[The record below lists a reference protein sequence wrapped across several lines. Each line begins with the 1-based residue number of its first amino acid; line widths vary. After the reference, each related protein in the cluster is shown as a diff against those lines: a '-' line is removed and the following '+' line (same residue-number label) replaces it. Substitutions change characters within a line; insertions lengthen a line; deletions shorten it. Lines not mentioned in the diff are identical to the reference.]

1 MNGYTVQHITF
12 EDFTHN
18 SKYAISTVI
27 HELIIKNDIRNGV
40 ISLFDWAALGFE
52 KEIAF
57 GISTGGES
65 PRYFFMIIQP
75 DGSFSFSEQKLNL
88 FEMNE
93 YSACVQIFDDD
104 KQVVGIIKYSDDD
117 ILAIRNTEMFT
128 LPEFEALNNELE
140 SGNTALRNSNLKRG
154 ILKFSEKISK
164 KFSRP
169 VMKFICNMIYGILSS
184 KSCLLSEIARNLN
197 EQIALRKTVTRLS
210 RNLND
215 FDGGEELLEAYLESI
230 KNRYNDKS
238 VLIIDGSD
246 ITKPANTKLEG
257 LCEVRDGSTGETGT
271 GYHTL
276 GAAVLSDRKLPYGV
290 YSRIYS
296 SKEKDFISE
305 DNENLKCFEFL
316 SKHFS
321 KSNIRTMDRGFDC
334 NKYYEYFIKHSEKF
348 IIRAKKNRNVIY
360 KDSTVNILRLVNR
373 FKGKYKLEYTDKSG
387 IKRSVKIS
395 IIPIKLCEFRKTEL
409 NLVVVYGFGKTPMML
424 ITNLKSND
432 NGFAQRFARCI

>member
-1 MNGYTVQHITF
+1 MFNYT
-12 EDFTHN
+12 
-18 SKYAISTVI
+18 
-27 HELIIKNDIRNGV
+27 
-40 ISLFDWAALGFE
+40 
-52 KEIAF
+52 
-57 GISTGGES
+57 
-65 PRYFFMIIQP
+65 
-75 DGSFSFSEQKLNL
+75 
-88 FEMNE
+88 
-93 YSACVQIFDDD
+93 
-104 KQVVGIIKYSDDD
+104 
-117 ILAIRNTEMFT
+117 T
-128 LPEFEALNNELE
+128 L
-140 SGNTALRNSNLKRG
+140 NSNLKRG

-197 EQIALRKTVTRLS
+197 EKISLRKTVTRLS

-215 FDGGEELLEAYLESI
+215 FDGGEELFEAYLEAI
-230 KNRYNDKS
+230 KSRYNDKS

-246 ITKPANTKLEG
+246 ITKPASTKLEG
-257 LCEVRDGSTGETGT
+257 LCEVRDGSTGEIGT

-296 SKEKDFISE
+296 SKEKDFTSE

-334 NKYYEYFIKHSEKF
+334 NKYYEYFIKHNEKF

-360 KDSTVNILRLVNR
+360 KNSTVNILELANR
-373 FKGKYKLEYTDKSG
+373 FKGKYKLEYRDKSG
-387 IKRSVKIS
+387 MKRSVKIS
-395 IIPIKLCEFRKTEL
+395 IIPIRLCEFRKTEL

-424 ITNLKSND
+424 ITNLKSDDKRLCTAVCKVYLMRWRIEEYFKFKKQSFDFENLRVQSLKSIRNLD
-432 NGFAQRFARCI
+432 LLLTIAIGYVAELSGKSENIKLRAEIIEVSKRLFGVPSFVYYAVADGIFEILKLVKSGIDKFFSAQKSDGQLLLFSVSDLPRLNFGET

>member
-1 MNGYTVQHITF
+1 MINYT
-12 EDFTHN
+12 
-18 SKYAISTVI
+18 
-27 HELIIKNDIRNGV
+27 
-40 ISLFDWAALGFE
+40 
-52 KEIAF
+52 
-57 GISTGGES
+57 
-65 PRYFFMIIQP
+65 
-75 DGSFSFSEQKLNL
+75 
-88 FEMNE
+88 
-93 YSACVQIFDDD
+93 
-104 KQVVGIIKYSDDD
+104 
-117 ILAIRNTEMFT
+117 T
-128 LPEFEALNNELE
+128 L
-140 SGNTALRNSNLKRG
+140 NSNLKRG

-197 EQIALRKTVTRLS
+197 EKISLRKTVTRLS

-215 FDGGEELLEAYLESI
+215 FDGGEELFEEYLKSI

-246 ITKPANTKLEG
+246 ITKPASTKLEG
-257 LCEVRDGSTGETGT
+257 LCEVRDGSTGEIGT

-296 SKEKDFISE
+296 SKEKDFTSE

-334 NKYYEYFIKHSEKF
+334 NKYYEYFIKHNEKF

-360 KDSTVNILRLVNR
+360 KGKTINILELANR
-373 FKGKYKLEYTDKSG
+373 FKGKYKLEYRDKSG
-387 IKRSVKIS
+387 VNRSVKIS
-395 IIPIKLCEFRKTEL
+395 IIPIRLCEFKNTEL
-409 NLVVVYGFGKTPMML
+409 NLVVVYGFGATPMML
-424 ITNLKSND
+424 ITNLKSDDKRLCTAVCKVYLMRWRIEEYFKFKKQSFDFENLRVQSLKSIRNLD
-432 NGFAQRFARCI
+432 LLLTIAIGYVAELSGKSENIKLRTEIIEVSKRLFGVPSFVYYAVADGIFEILKFVKSGIDKFFSAPENNGQLLLFDVSDLPRLNFGET

>member
-1 MNGYTVQHITF
+1 MINYT
-12 EDFTHN
+12 
-18 SKYAISTVI
+18 
-27 HELIIKNDIRNGV
+27 
-40 ISLFDWAALGFE
+40 
-52 KEIAF
+52 
-57 GISTGGES
+57 
-65 PRYFFMIIQP
+65 
-75 DGSFSFSEQKLNL
+75 
-88 FEMNE
+88 
-93 YSACVQIFDDD
+93 
-104 KQVVGIIKYSDDD
+104 
-117 ILAIRNTEMFT
+117 T
-128 LPEFEALNNELE
+128 L
-140 SGNTALRNSNLKRG
+140 NSNLKRG

-197 EQIALRKTVTRLS
+197 EKISLRKTVTRLS

-215 FDGGEELLEAYLESI
+215 FDGGEELFEEYLKSI

-246 ITKPANTKLEG
+246 ITKPASTKLEG
-257 LCEVRDGSTGETGT
+257 LCEVRDGSTGEIGT

-296 SKEKDFISE
+296 SKEKDFTSE

-334 NKYYEYFIKHSEKF
+334 NKYYEYFIKHNEKF

-360 KDSTVNILRLVNR
+360 KGKTINILKLANT
-373 FKGKYKLEYTDKSG
+373 FKGKYKLEYRDKSG
-387 IKRSVKIS
+387 VNRSVKIS
-395 IIPIKLCEFRKTEL
+395 IIPIRLCEFKNTEL
-409 NLVVVYGFGKTPMML
+409 NLVVVYGFGATPMML
-424 ITNLKSND
+424 ITNLKSDDKRLCTAVCKVYLMRWRIEEYFKFKKQSFDFENLRVQSLKSIRNLD
-432 NGFAQRFARCI
+432 LLLTIAIGYVAELSGKSENIKLRTEIIEVSKRLFGVPSFVYYAVADGIFEILKLVKSGIDKFFSAPENNGQLLLFDVSDLPRLNFGET

>member
-1 MNGYTVQHITF
+1 MINYT
-12 EDFTHN
+12 
-18 SKYAISTVI
+18 
-27 HELIIKNDIRNGV
+27 
-40 ISLFDWAALGFE
+40 
-52 KEIAF
+52 
-57 GISTGGES
+57 
-65 PRYFFMIIQP
+65 
-75 DGSFSFSEQKLNL
+75 
-88 FEMNE
+88 
-93 YSACVQIFDDD
+93 
-104 KQVVGIIKYSDDD
+104 
-117 ILAIRNTEMFT
+117 T
-128 LPEFEALNNELE
+128 L
-140 SGNTALRNSNLKRG
+140 NSNLKRG

-197 EQIALRKTVTRLS
+197 EKISLRKTVTRLS

-215 FDGGEELLEAYLESI
+215 FDGGEELFQEYLKSI

-246 ITKPANTKLEG
+246 ITKPASTKLEG
-257 LCEVRDGSTGETGT
+257 LCEVRDGSTGEIGT

-296 SKEKDFISE
+296 SKEKDFTSE

-334 NKYYEYFIKHSEKF
+334 NKYYEYFINHNEKF

-360 KDSTVNILRLVNR
+360 KNSTVNILELANR
-373 FKGKYKLEYTDKSG
+373 FKGKYKLEYRDKSG
-387 IKRSVKIS
+387 VNRSVKIS
-395 IIPIKLCEFRKTEL
+395 IIPIRLCEFKNTEL
-409 NLVVVYGFGKTPMML
+409 NLVVVYGFGATPMML
-424 ITNLKSND
+424 ITNLKSDDKRLCTAVCKVYLMRWRIEEYFKFKKQSFDFENLRVQSLKSIRNLD
-432 NGFAQRFARCI
+432 LLLTIAIGYVAELSGKSENIKLRTEIIEVSKRLFGVPSFVYYAVADGIFEILKLVKSGIDKFFSAPENNGQLLLFDVSDLPRLNFGET

>member
-1 MNGYTVQHITF
+1 MINYT
-12 EDFTHN
+12 
-18 SKYAISTVI
+18 
-27 HELIIKNDIRNGV
+27 
-40 ISLFDWAALGFE
+40 
-52 KEIAF
+52 
-57 GISTGGES
+57 
-65 PRYFFMIIQP
+65 
-75 DGSFSFSEQKLNL
+75 
-88 FEMNE
+88 
-93 YSACVQIFDDD
+93 
-104 KQVVGIIKYSDDD
+104 
-117 ILAIRNTEMFT
+117 T
-128 LPEFEALNNELE
+128 L
-140 SGNTALRNSNLKRG
+140 NSNLKRG

-197 EQIALRKTVTRLS
+197 ERIYLRKTVTRLS

-215 FDGGEELLEAYLESI
+215 FDGGEELFEEYLKSI

-246 ITKPANTKLEG
+246 ITKPASTKLEG
-257 LCEVRDGSTGETGT
+257 LCEVRDGSTGEIGT

-296 SKEKDFISE
+296 SKEKDFTSE

-334 NKYYEYFIKHSEKF
+334 NKYYEYFINHNEKF

-360 KDSTVNILRLVNR
+360 KGKTINILKLANT
-373 FKGKYKLEYTDKSG
+373 FKGKYKLEYRDKSG
-387 IKRSVKIS
+387 VNRSVKIS
-395 IIPIKLCEFRKTEL
+395 IIPIRLCEFKNTEL
-409 NLVVVYGFGKTPMML
+409 NLVVVYGFGATPMML
-424 ITNLKSND
+424 ITNLKSDDKRLCTAVCKVYLMRWRIEEYFKFKKQSFDFENLRVQSLKSIRNLD
-432 NGFAQRFARCI
+432 LLLTIAIGYVAELSGKSENIKLRTEIIEVSKRLFGVPSFVYYAVADGIFEILKLVKSGIDKFFSAPENNGQLLLFDVSDLPRLNFGET

>member
-1 MNGYTVQHITF
+1 MINYT
-12 EDFTHN
+12 
-18 SKYAISTVI
+18 
-27 HELIIKNDIRNGV
+27 
-40 ISLFDWAALGFE
+40 
-52 KEIAF
+52 
-57 GISTGGES
+57 
-65 PRYFFMIIQP
+65 
-75 DGSFSFSEQKLNL
+75 
-88 FEMNE
+88 
-93 YSACVQIFDDD
+93 
-104 KQVVGIIKYSDDD
+104 
-117 ILAIRNTEMFT
+117 T
-128 LPEFEALNNELE
+128 L
-140 SGNTALRNSNLKRG
+140 NSNLKRG

-197 EQIALRKTVTRLS
+197 EKISLRKTVTRLS

-215 FDGGEELLEAYLESI
+215 FDGGEELFEEYLKSI

-246 ITKPANTKLEG
+246 ITKPASTKLEG
-257 LCEVRDGSTGETGT
+257 LCEVRDGSTGEIGT

-296 SKEKDFISE
+296 SKEKDFTSE

-334 NKYYEYFIKHSEKF
+334 NKYYEYFIKHNEKF

-360 KDSTVNILRLVNR
+360 KGKTINILKLANT
-373 FKGKYKLEYTDKSG
+373 FKGKYKLEYRDKSG
-387 IKRSVKIS
+387 VNRSVKIS
-395 IIPIKLCEFRKTEL
+395 IIPIRLCEFKNTEL
-409 NLVVVYGFGKTPMML
+409 NLVVVYGFGATPMML
-424 ITNLKSND
+424 ITNLKSDDKRLCTAVCKVYLMRWRIEEYFKFKKQSFDFENLRVQSLKSIRNLD
-432 NGFAQRFARCI
+432 CLLTIAIGYVAELSGKSENIKLRTEIIEVSKRLFGVPSFVYYAVADGIFEILKLVKSGIDKFFSAPENNGQLLLFDVSDLSRLNFGET

>member
-1 MNGYTVQHITF
+1 MINYT
-12 EDFTHN
+12 
-18 SKYAISTVI
+18 
-27 HELIIKNDIRNGV
+27 
-40 ISLFDWAALGFE
+40 
-52 KEIAF
+52 
-57 GISTGGES
+57 
-65 PRYFFMIIQP
+65 
-75 DGSFSFSEQKLNL
+75 
-88 FEMNE
+88 
-93 YSACVQIFDDD
+93 
-104 KQVVGIIKYSDDD
+104 
-117 ILAIRNTEMFT
+117 T
-128 LPEFEALNNELE
+128 L
-140 SGNTALRNSNLKRG
+140 NSNLKRG

-197 EQIALRKTVTRLS
+197 EKISLRKTVTRLS

-215 FDGGEELLEAYLESI
+215 FDGGEELFEEYLKSI

-246 ITKPANTKLEG
+246 ITKPASTKLEG
-257 LCEVRDGSTGETGT
+257 LCEVRDGSTGEIGT

-296 SKEKDFISE
+296 SKEKDFTSE

-334 NKYYEYFIKHSEKF
+334 NKYYEYFINHNEKF

-360 KDSTVNILRLVNR
+360 KNSTVNILELANR
-373 FKGKYKLEYTDKSG
+373 FKGKYKLEYRDKSG
-387 IKRSVKIS
+387 VNRSVKIS
-395 IIPIKLCEFRKTEL
+395 IIPIRLCEFKNTEL
-409 NLVVVYGFGKTPMML
+409 NLVVVYGFGATPMML
-424 ITNLKSND
+424 ITNLKSDDKRLCTAVCKVYLMRWRIEEYFKFKKQSFDFENLRVQSLKSIRNLD
-432 NGFAQRFARCI
+432 LLLTIAIGYVAELSGKSENIKLRTEIIEVSKRLFGVPSFVYYAVADGIFEILKLVKSGIDKFFSAPENNGQLLLFDVSDLPRLNFGET

>member
-1 MNGYTVQHITF
+1 MFNYT
-12 EDFTHN
+12 
-18 SKYAISTVI
+18 
-27 HELIIKNDIRNGV
+27 
-40 ISLFDWAALGFE
+40 
-52 KEIAF
+52 
-57 GISTGGES
+57 
-65 PRYFFMIIQP
+65 
-75 DGSFSFSEQKLNL
+75 
-88 FEMNE
+88 
-93 YSACVQIFDDD
+93 
-104 KQVVGIIKYSDDD
+104 
-117 ILAIRNTEMFT
+117 T
-128 LPEFEALNNELE
+128 L
-140 SGNTALRNSNLKRG
+140 NSNLKRG

-197 EQIALRKTVTRLS
+197 EKISLKKTVTRLS

-215 FDGGEELLEAYLESI
+215 FDGGEELFEAYLEAI
-230 KNRYNDKS
+230 KSRYNDKS

-246 ITKPANTKLEG
+246 ITKPASTKLEG
-257 LCEVRDGSTGETGT
+257 LCEVRDGSTGEIGT

-296 SKEKDFISE
+296 SKEKDFTSE

-334 NKYYEYFIKHSEKF
+334 NKYYEYFIKHNEKF

-360 KDSTVNILRLVNR
+360 KNSTVNILELANR
-373 FKGKYKLEYTDKSG
+373 FKGKYKLEYRDKSG
-387 IKRSVKIS
+387 MKRSVKIS
-395 IIPIKLCEFRKTEL
+395 IIPIRLCEFRKTEL

-424 ITNLKSND
+424 ITNLKSDDKRLCTAVCKVYLMRWRIEEYFKFKKQSFDFENLRVQSLKSIRNLD
-432 NGFAQRFARCI
+432 LLLTIAIGYVAELSGKSENIKLRAEIIEVSKRLFGVPSFVYYAVADSIFEILKLVKSGIDKFFSAQKSDGQLLLFSVSDLPRLNFGET